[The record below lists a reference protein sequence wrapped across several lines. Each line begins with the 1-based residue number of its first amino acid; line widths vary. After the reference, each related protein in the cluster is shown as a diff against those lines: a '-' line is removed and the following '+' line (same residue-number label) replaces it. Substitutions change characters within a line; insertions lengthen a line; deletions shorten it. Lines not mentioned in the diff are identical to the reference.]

1 MYWLLLSLI
10 SACMS
15 AAWSLSVDSGLR
27 HVAPTSYA
35 AWYSTGAAILVA
47 LGLKYKKIAL
57 GVDKWGVLGGVFS
70 GAASVLMAH
79 SFAAASNPGLSMG
92 IFRMQSVATAIL
104 SYFIFKAPLNKTTL
118 IGMLVACVGA
128 IVLSLPSRSSEAT
141 EHGKEGMSHGHVHE
155 KEHEQEKKKGAKT
168 SSNKWL
174 VLALCAGLAMSVK
187 DLATKKALQVG
198 GKAALGPVL
207 LSTGATQA
215 LVALVAAG
223 LSDGNISLKKRPGQH
238 DVIGYV
244 ALSSLAFAMYQ
255 ATVIGASAAAPNV
268 GVVKAL
274 DTVGVLLTTF
284 GAHELFGSPV
294 TVRDTEGIVLILVG
308 VVVMCLG
315 DLRGSTWQMVGKRVR
330 DYLCSKHNICAP
342 GAADR
347 MVDSLMGWSAV

>member
-10 SACMS
+10 SACIS

-27 HVAPTSYA
+27 HIAPTSYA

-57 GVDKWGVLGGVFS
+57 GVDKWGVLAGVFS
-70 GAASVLMAH
+70 GVASVLIAH
-79 SFAAASNPGLSMG
+79 SFAAAPNPGLSMG
-92 IFRMQSVATAIL
+92 MFRMQSVVSAIL
-104 SYFIFKAPLNKTTL
+104 SYFIFKAPLDKMTL

-128 IVLSLPSRSSEAT
+128 IVLSLPSKSSKAT
-141 EHGKEGMSHGHVHE
+141 KHGKEGMSHGHVHDE
-155 KEHEQEKKKGAKT
+155 EHEQEKEKGAKT
-168 SSNKWL
+168 NSKKWL

-187 DLATKKALQVG
+187 DLATKKALRAG

-223 LSDGNISLKKRPGQH
+223 LYDGNIFLKKRPGQH
-238 DVIGYV
+238 GVIGYV
-244 ALSSLAFAMYQ
+244 VLSSLAFAIYQ
-255 ATVIGASAAAPNV
+255 GTVISASAAAPNV

-274 DTVGVLLTTF
+274 DTVGLLLTTF
-284 GAHELFGSPV
+284 GAHELFNSPV
-294 TVRDTEGIVLILVG
+294 TVPDMEGILLILVG

-315 DLRGSTWQMVGKRVR
+315 DLRGPAWQLVGKRVR
-330 DYLCSKHNICAP
+330 GYLCSKHNICAP
-342 GAADR
+342 GAEDR
-347 MVDSLMGWSAV
+347 MIDSLMGWSAV